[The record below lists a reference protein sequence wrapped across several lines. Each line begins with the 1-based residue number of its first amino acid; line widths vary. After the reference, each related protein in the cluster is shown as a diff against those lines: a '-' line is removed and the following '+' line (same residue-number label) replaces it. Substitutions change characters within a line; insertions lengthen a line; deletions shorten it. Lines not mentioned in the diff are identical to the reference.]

1 MTVKEFYEWCV
12 ERGIENYNLEC
23 YGITFNR
30 TALYRTDVKEKDIQ
44 IDYKFENTII
54 LFEEA
59 DR

>member
-12 ERGIENYNLEC
+12 EHGVENYKLDC
-23 YGITFNR
+23 YGITFNG

-54 LFEEA
+54 LFEQA